1 MNQKIVL
8 NKLTSLWLGLGIK
21 FQNSL
26 YEQLQLSNIYKYI
39 LSIVWCLVLNI
50 FYFSQGNSSHEN
62 GHVQKKVHVKK
73 PLNAF
78 MLYMKEM
85 RSKVISECT
94 LKESAAINQIL
105 GKRVSHFLALSFRFN
120 CSKRVT

>member
-1 MNQKIVL
+1 MILWITKQCVVKNFHWDIL
-8 NKLTSLWLGLGIK
+8 LTW
-21 FQNSL
+21 F
-26 YEQLQLSNIYKYI
+26 
-39 LSIVWCLVLNI
+39 C
-50 FYFSQGNSSHEN
+50 SQGTIGHEN
-62 GHVQKKVHVKK
+62 GNTLKKVHVKK

-105 GKRVSHFLALSFRFN
+105 GKRVSLRKMLHLFRWEDFAQ
-120 CSKRVT
+120 

>member
-1 MNQKIVL
+1 MG
-8 NKLTSLWLGLGIK
+8 SGEG
-21 FQNSL
+21 
-26 YEQLQLSNIYKYI
+26 YCQLPFIHICNALM
-39 LSIVWCLVLNI
+39 LSISH
-50 FYFSQGNSSHEN
+50 FSQGNSSHEN

-105 GKRVSHFLALSFRFN
+105 GKRVSHFLVLDFFYIFRFDY
-120 CSKRVT
+120 SKISGNFIAKLKCAIKNISKKLYS

>member
-1 MNQKIVL
+1 MP
-8 NKLTSLWLGLGIK
+8 
-21 FQNSL
+21 
-26 YEQLQLSNIYKYI
+26 YI
-39 LSIVWCLVLNI
+39 SFVS
-50 FYFSQGNSSHEN
+50 SQGNSSHEN
-62 GHVQKKVHVKK
+62 GHMQKKVHVKK

-105 GKRVSHFLALSFRFN
+105 GKRVSHFLSPLQMTFRQ
-120 CSKRVT
+120 

>member
-1 MNQKIVL
+1 MLLIL
-8 NKLTSLWLGLGIK
+8 FFLW
-21 FQNSL
+21 
-26 YEQLQLSNIYKYI
+26 
-39 LSIVWCLVLNI
+39 
-50 FYFSQGNSSHEN
+50 FSQGNISHEN
-62 GHVQKKVHVKK
+62 GHMQKKVHVKK

-105 GKRVSHFLALSFRFN
+105 GKRVSHFLVSLSCFSLSFLPFIV
-120 CSKRVT
+120 KQKLLK

>member
-1 MNQKIVL
+1 M
-8 NKLTSLWLGLGIK
+8 
-21 FQNSL
+21 F
-26 YEQLQLSNIYKYI
+26 
-39 LSIVWCLVLNI
+39 
-50 FYFSQGNSSHEN
+50 FFFSQAGPGNGSTLHEN
-62 GHVQKKVHVKK
+62 GHMKKVHVKK

-105 GKRVSHFLALSFRFN
+105 GKRVSRLPSPA
-120 CSKRVT
+120 